1 MSDYFNVSG
10 NPATSSK
17 GQSSLIR
24 AEFAALSTAFDKLA
38 PLTGHG
44 LEIARIN
51 AGGTAQETIPISTL
65 SSLLTT
71 TDDAST
77 NSIISVLNLTRTTSG
92 VAQAGIGTG
101 LNFVTETPA
110 GNKIGSVIAS
120 VASNV
125 SGGSESFD
133 LLFKVMENNGAAAEK
148 ARLKSSGEFNLP
160 TAGVFTIN
168 NTAVLSAG
176 ALGVNVAL
184 SYLTQVGILNAGS
197 IAAGFG
203 TININSAISGTAI
216 TGSTSVNSPLHQI
229 AGVTVLSTNTL
240 GSSITQS
247 SLTKVGAL
255 NVGSIATGFGAI
267 VTNAAITGTTV
278 TGTTSGVFGT
288 GSGTITATT
297 GNITS
302 SSGAISF
309 GDVTL
314 EDATYTVLS
323 RDTLNDT
330 ARVHFKHGADNA
342 WELIS
347 VSQANNA
354 TDALFALQ
362 NTTAVANAWISEWNS
377 VTGFITSFAGQVT
390 LAHGNLTSATG
401 TIDCDNDNIL
411 TTGNITAAVG
421 TFSGGVTSL
430 TLSVGS
436 TTTTNAGIGI
446 VADNLLDN
454 TAAISFIHDASTEWN
469 LFSQH
474 KTTATQSRF
483 VLRNDKPAPDEFA
496 MTIDW
501 DSAAGATVG
510 VQNYTTKFHNSVIQA
525 NAGFFGGNSTAG
537 TGLYVDQVVFG
548 PAYTNTVILTAGTAR
563 NVPTTQM
570 FLEATNLVM
579 TATSDFTVNAV
590 SAGGLVTLT
599 ADNAV
604 QLISNSGSAT
614 VRGDVN
620 IILDGGTGAANRLRT
635 TGVLEVSSTSTLNL
649 SGSSILATGIST
661 ATGVSK
667 RLHYIVGDAASGN
680 LNGKRVLCITP

>member
-377 VTGFITSFAGQVT
+377 VTGFITSFAGQFKLV
-390 LAHGNLTSATG
+390 HGNLTSATG
-401 TIDCDNDNIL
+401 TINCDNDNIL

-483 VLRNDKPAPDEFA
+483 VLRNDKAAPDEFA

-525 NAGFFGGNSTAG
+525 NTGFFGGNSTAG